1 MHGRDVN
8 SVENDM
14 YDGNSGE
21 DSQEESD
28 EDYDDE
34 NES

>member
-1 MHGRDVN
+1 MHGRDVY
-8 SVENDM
+8 SDDNDM
-14 YDGNSGE
+14 YDGNADE

>member
-8 SVENDM
+8 SDDNDM
-14 YDGNSGE
+14 YDGNADE
-21 DSQEESD
+21 DSEEESD

-34 NES
+34 HDS